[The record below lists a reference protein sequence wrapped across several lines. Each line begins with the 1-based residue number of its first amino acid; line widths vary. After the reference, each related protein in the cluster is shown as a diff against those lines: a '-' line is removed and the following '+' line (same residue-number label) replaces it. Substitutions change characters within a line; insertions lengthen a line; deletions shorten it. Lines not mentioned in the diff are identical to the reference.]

1 MAKKKLPRGIREN
14 KGTYEARAMVNG
26 IKINLY
32 GTDLEAL
39 REEFE
44 SAKEQARLNADYRN
58 NGITLDEWFEE
69 WFTTVKSHRI
79 KETSIAPMKGSYKR
93 TFGFY
98 IGNMKLKDIRPI
110 DIQKVVNAL
119 EKEGKSGRTIQ
130 DALGRVR
137 ECMEFAVANRMITHN
152 PCIVVEVPWTYK
164 TAKEEIALTQQE
176 QNEFLQAVDDSWYK
190 EMFYFMCLTGVRV
203 GELGALKGE
212 DIDFKKNLIYIRH
225 SLSSQYSEG
234 VKREIITSPK
244 TVNSTRA
251 IPFIGEMKEM
261 LLSQKQKQQ
270 ALKKTLGERWRGKGE
285 FDNLVFTTGMGS
297 PCNRY
302 IVQKEIKKVIKRMR
316 EEEAVAAVSEKRAVR
331 EIRDFH
337 PHTLRH
343 TFATRCFENKMEPK
357 VVQKLMGHS
366 NISVTL
372 NIYTHVLEN
381 TMDEEIKKFGTAMT
395 DVQTL
400 IPPEIK
406 VPVTITANSHY

>member
-14 KGTYEARAMVNG
+14 KGTYEARATVNG

-39 REEFE
+39 IEEFE

-98 IGNMKLKDIRPI
+98 IGNMKIKDIRPI
-110 DIQKVVNAL
+110 DIQKVVNAM

-130 DALGRVR
+130 NALGRVR
-137 ECMEFAVANRMITHN
+137 ECMEFAVANRMIPHN
-152 PCIVVEVPWTYK
+152 PCVVIEVPWSYK
-164 TAKEEIALTQQE
+164 TSKEEIALTQEE
-176 QNEFLQAVDDSWYK
+176 QNDFLQAVEDSWYK

-203 GELGALKGE
+203 GELGALKWE
-212 DIDFKKNLIYIRH
+212 DIDFKRKLINIRH

-234 VKREIITSPK
+234 VKKEIITSPK

-251 IPFIGEMKEM
+251 IPFIGEMKDM
-261 LLSQKQKQQ
+261 LMSQKKKQQ
-270 ALKKTLGERWRGKGE
+270 DLKRTLGNRWRGKGE
-285 FDNLVFTTGMGS
+285 FENLVFTTGMGS

-302 IVQKEIKKVIKRMR
+302 IVQKEIKKVLKRMR
-316 EEEAVAAVSEKRAVR
+316 DEEAVSALAENREVR

-366 NISVTL
+366 NISITL

-381 TMDEEIKKFGTAMT
+381 KMDEEIKKFGTAMT
-395 DVQTL
+395 DVQAL
-400 IPPEIK
+400 IPPDIK
-406 VPVTITANSHY
+406 VPAITANSHC